1 MSILHPRGVW
11 SCSHFGRSRNE
22 ELTRKK
28 LILHSRHSHGQGDL
42 HKKHSGLGFKMERRE
57 AVKCII
63 ESRLEWG
70 KAELCLSAGHV
81 EFIYG
86 QEGARSATSLDHGLH
101 EKWWQRFVGCFVL
114 AGSDRKSFQTHHGS
128 QDLPVRQEVTLGGY
142 RRLSFRV
149 ESEKCGLIAWK
160 TQG

>member
-11 SCSHFGRSRNE
+11 SCPHFSRSRSE
-22 ELTRKK
+22 GLTGKK
-28 LILHSRHSHGQGDL
+28 WYYIQDTAMAKETCI
-42 HKKHSGLGFKMERRE
+42 KKYSGLGFKMERRE

-86 QEGARSATSLDHGLH
+86 QEGARSAAPLDCGLH
-101 EKWWQRFVGCFVL
+101 EKWWQRFAGCFVL
-114 AGSDRKSFQTHHGS
+114 AGSDRKSSQSHQGS
-128 QDLPVRQEVTLGGY
+128 QDLPLGQEATARGC
-142 RRLSFRV
+142 RRGMHNPGKPFL
-149 ESEKCGLIAWK
+149 
-160 TQG
+160 